1 MATRTFP
8 LTAPIS
14 VLVRVGRGSL
24 RVSAVD
30 DLAEASVTLSPRPGA
45 TEIAD
50 RTVVELRG
58 TTLTVISPRQG
69 GVFNLFNA
77 RGHESIDIELVVPS
91 GTPLK
96 ISSMSSDITLTG
108 RSGHCEIETGSSAVS
123 AEFIDGDLRLRT
135 GRGDCQIERVSGSA
149 QIQAGSGKA
158 RLGEIHGALT
168 SATGSG
174 RLDVGTARGSVRF
187 RTGSGGAALGAI
199 YDDVD
204 LASGKGEMSI
214 GVPAGLSARL
224 ELTTG
229 SGLVDSDLPISAN
242 STGSGRPVTIRARTG
257 SGDVRLFRAA

>member
-1 MATRTFP
+1 MTTNTFP
-8 LTAPIS
+8 ITAPIS
-14 VLVRVGRGSL
+14 LLVRVGRGSL

-30 DLAEASVTLSPRPGA
+30 NLPEASVVINARPGSDDTA
-45 TEIAD
+45 E

-58 TTLTVISPRQG
+58 RTLAITAPRPQG
-69 GVFNLFNA
+69 LFDRFKG
-77 RGHESIDIELVVPS
+77 RGNEALDIEVTVPS

-96 ISSMSSDITLTG
+96 ISSVTSDITVTG
-108 RSGHCEIETGSSAVS
+108 RSGHCDISTGASAVN

-135 GRGDCQIERVSGSA
+135 GSGDCQIERVSGSA
-149 QIQAGSGKA
+149 QIHAGSGTA
-158 RLGEIHGALT
+158 QLGEIGGALT
-168 SATGSG
+168 LATGSG
-174 RLDVGTARGSVRF
+174 RLDVRTARGSVRF
-187 RTGSGGAALGAI
+187 RTGSGGATLGAI

-214 GVPAGLSARL
+214 GVPAGLTARL